1 MKTLKAKPDPT
12 PDAAHLGAYADA
24 SAERLGQQ
32 LVEMGKIAEQDIARI
47 VVNQRELGLPF
58 GQAAV
63 GLGLLSDDDLR
74 RALAIQYAYPY
85 VEVGGSSISP
95 RVVTAHRPFDGQSEV
110 FRSLRSQLNL
120 RWFKDRRK
128 TLAVVGPRRN
138 AGASTIAANL
148 AVSFAQ
154 LGKRTLLID
163 ANLRA
168 PRQHELFGLK
178 NTGGLSNVL
187 TGRSAPGAELS
198 TVAPFEHLSVLCA
211 GPPPP
216 NPQELLSRPTFSYLI
231 ETAPASFDVILIDAS
246 PLLDYSDALMVSALA
261 AGSLLIT
268 RRDKTRIEDV
278 ERVKRQ
284 LLPTGAIL
292 VGTVING

>member
-1 MKTLKAKPDPT
+1 MKTLKAQSDP
-12 PDAAHLGAYADA
+12 ADGT
-24 SAERLGQQ
+24 AERLGRQ

-47 VVNQRELGLPF
+47 VVNQHELGLPF

-63 GLGLLSDDDLR
+63 GLGLLSDEDLR

-85 VEVGGSSISP
+85 VEVGGSSISSS
-95 RVVTAHRPFDGQSEV
+95 VVTAHRPFDGQSEV

-128 TLAVVGPRRN
+128 TLALLSPRR
-138 AGASTIAANL
+138 GTGVSTIAANL

-163 ANLRA
+163 ANLRS

-187 TGRSAPGAELS
+187 TGRSAPSAELS
-198 TVAPFEHLSVLCA
+198 AVAPFEHLSVLCA

-246 PLLDYSDALMVSALA
+246 PLLDYSDALVVSALA
-261 AGSLLIT
+261 AGSLLVT
-268 RRDKTRIEDV
+268 RRNATRIEDI

-292 VGTVING
+292 VGTVLNS

>member
-1 MKTLKAKPDPT
+1 
-12 PDAAHLGAYADA
+12 
-24 SAERLGQQ
+24 
-32 LVEMGKIAEQDIARI
+32 MGKIAEQDIARI

-63 GLGLLSDDDLR
+63 GLGLLSDEDLR

-85 VEVGGSSISP
+85 VEVGGSSISS
-95 RVVTAHRPFDGQSEV
+95 RVVTAHRPFDSQSEV
-110 FRSLRSQLNL
+110 FRSLRSQLNM
-120 RWFKDRRK
+120 RWFKERRK
-128 TLAVVGPRRN
+128 TLAVMSPRR
-138 AGASTIAANL
+138 GTGVSTIAANL

-187 TGRSAPGAELS
+187 TGRSAPSAELS
-198 TVAPFEHLSVLCA
+198 AVPPFEHLTVLCA
-211 GPPPP
+211 GPTPP

-231 ETAPASFDVILIDAS
+231 ETAPSSFDVILIDAS
-246 PLLDYSDALMVSALA
+246 PLLDYSDALVVSALA
-261 AGSLLIT
+261 AGSLLVT

-284 LLPTGAIL
+284 LLPTGAVL
-292 VGTVING
+292 VGTVLNS